1 MKRTMYFL
9 LVLLVAL
16 TLVVGVSCNGDNKTP
31 EDGTKYEQYDLGTE
45 KLAAPEWLYGTFTGG
60 IPGGSGQEQSV
71 TLTIGASGITGLPEE
86 ILPADGTGLTI
97 TKQTVDGYV
106 YNLEYELGG
115 SAMTIQVTRQT
126 YEKLEVIY
134 RCEGVQSIPMM
145 TFERVQ
151 K

>member
-9 LVLLVAL
+9 LALLVAL

-31 EDGTKYEQYDLGTE
+31 EDGTKYQRYDLGTE
-45 KLAAPEWLYGTFTGG
+45 KLVAPEWLYGKFRGT
-60 IPGGSGQEQSV
+60 IPGYGERE
-71 TLTIGASGITGLPEE
+71 LTIDRTGIKGLPED

-97 TKQTVDGYV
+97 TKQTVDGYT

-115 SAMTIQVTRQT
+115 SAMRIQVTRQT

-134 RCEGVQSIPMM
+134 HHEVIGDLPMM
-145 TFERVQ
+145 AFERVQ
-151 K
+151 

>member
-45 KLAAPEWLYGTFTGG
+45 KLVAPEWLYGTFTGS
-60 IPGGSGQEQSV
+60 IPVESGPAQSV
-71 TLTIGASGITGLPEE
+71 TLTIDGTGIKGLPEE

-97 TKQTVDGYV
+97 TKQTVDGYT

-115 SAMTIQVTRQT
+115 SAMRIQVTRQT

-134 RCEGVQSIPMM
+134 HHEVIGDLPMM
-145 TFERVQ
+145 AFERVQ
-151 K
+151 

>member
-9 LVLLVAL
+9 LALLVAL

-31 EDGTKYEQYDLGTE
+31 GDGTKYEQYDLGTE
-45 KLAAPEWLYGTFTGG
+45 KLVAPEWLYGTFKGS
-60 IPGGSGQEQSV
+60 IPGESGQEQPV
-71 TLTIGASGITGLPEE
+71 TLTIGASGIEGLPKQ

-97 TKQTVDGYV
+97 TKQTVDGYT

-115 SAMTIQVTRQT
+115 STMTIQVTRQT

-134 RCEGVQSIPMM
+134 RSEDIDNPSMM
-145 TFERVQ
+145 TFERV
-151 K
+151 

>member
-9 LVLLVAL
+9 LALLVAL

-31 EDGTKYEQYDLGTE
+31 EDGTKYQKYDLGTE
-45 KLAAPEWLYGTFTGG
+45 KLVAPEWLYGTFTGS
-60 IPGGSGQEQSV
+60 IPVESGPAEPV
-71 TLTIGASGITGLPEE
+71 RLTIDGTGIKGLPAY
-86 ILPADGTGLTI
+86 ILPAGGTGLTI
-97 TKQTVDGYV
+97 TKQTVDGYT

-126 YEKLEVIY
+126 YEQLEVIY
-134 RCEGVQSIPMM
+134 RSEDISNLPMM

-151 K
+151 E

>member
-1 MKRTMYFL
+1 MKRTMHFL

-45 KLAAPEWLYGTFTGG
+45 RLVAPEWLYGTFTGT
-60 IPGGSGQEQSV
+60 IPGYGERV
-71 TLTIGASGITGLPEE
+71 LTIDGTGIKGLPKE
-86 ILPADGTGLTI
+86 ILPADGTRLTI
-97 TKQTVDGYV
+97 TKQTVVGYT

-115 SAMTIQVTRQT
+115 STMTIQVTRQT

-134 RCEGVQSIPMM
+134 RSEDISNLPMM
-145 TFERVQ
+145 IFDRVQ
-151 K
+151 E